1 MNRKN
6 IATLIQDIR
15 RSNTFTMQIEV
26 LHDCGSPGCL
36 VGHAA
41 FRKMGIESYSFKTLI
56 NGAFSHVIE
65 RLHATAREYLGLNRG
80 ESMILFTP
88 IPAETG
94 YNWAESS
101 GPKNI
106 TRDHAVCMLEALY
119 RGAEIDCDIWRNTD
133 PKTPRG
139 RRMNSL
145 WLLRSEFGIH
155 PVDRVWIDEAASLS
169 NDEIYEAAS
178 LLPEEVMG

>member
-15 RSNTFTMQIEV
+15 GSNTFTMQIEV

-36 VGHAA
+36 AGHAA
-41 FRKMGIESYSFKTLI
+41 FSSMGISNSSIPKPPASIVRFTEHI
-56 NGAFSHVIE
+56 
-65 RLHATAREYLGLNRG
+65 HAIAREYLGLNRG

-88 IPAETG
+88 LSLDTG
-94 YNWAESS
+94 YSWVESS
-101 GPKNI
+101 GPEHI
-106 TRDHAVCMLEALY
+106 TQDHAVCMLEALY

-133 PKTPRG
+133 PRTPRG

-155 PVDRVWIDEAASLS
+155 PVDQVWIEEADSLL
-169 NDEIYEAAS
+169 NDEIYDAAS
-178 LLPEEVMG
+178 LLPEEVSQ